1 MANLLTR
8 NQLAALI
15 QKSPQYVGVLVNR
28 GKLIENNKKINTDT
42 KHNKICLS
50 KFILKELEKVEIE
63 NSAYQ
68 PKLKGKSYTNLGI
81 ELKEKDLEIKI
92 IKIQKDKLDLS
103 KKQAKLIELL
113 EAKDIM
119 QRAIVVLSS
128 QYRQNSKLYILGLAA
143 KYKIP
148 DDSLA
153 GIQKWF
159 DETINKSVSESNG
172 LIKKE
177 CKIVSDNYAET
188 LEQGESEN

>member
-68 PKLKGKSYTNLGI
+68 PKLNGKSYTNLDI